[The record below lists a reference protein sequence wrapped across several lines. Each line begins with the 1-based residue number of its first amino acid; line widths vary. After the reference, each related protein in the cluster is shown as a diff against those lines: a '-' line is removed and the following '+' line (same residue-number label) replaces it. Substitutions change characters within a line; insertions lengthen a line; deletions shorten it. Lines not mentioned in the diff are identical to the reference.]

1 MYKVLYKVQ
10 ELNKTINV
18 INSVNQ
24 RTISSDK
31 QENIEDNLW
40 LTKWPNR
47 YGKWEDKTIVQ
58 WHSALTRECEENK

>member
-24 RTISSDK
+24 RTLSSDK
-31 QENIEDNLW
+31 EESIEDNL
-40 LTKWPNR
+40 LT
-47 YGKWEDKTIVQ
+47 
-58 WHSALTRECEENK
+58 